1 MPVKR
6 RLHKARAGAITA
18 EVVRLYRHALAVRQ
32 RAPGSME
39 AHEAKRAVDRALGW
53 KMWGVSIWDIGEG
66 EIYSRTEPPE
76 DPEWRDD
83 WRRALG
89 QLQALELAVRQQ
101 RRQEREAR
109 ARQGVSEPEVA
120 ASEPTDMPEMA

>member
-6 RLHKARAGAITA
+6 RVHKVRAGAITA
-18 EVVRLYRHALAVRQ
+18 EVVRLYRHALALRQ

-83 WRRALG
+83 WQRALG

-101 RRQEREAR
+101 RRQERALRAGSRAEEAPEPVD
-109 ARQGVSEPEVA
+109 APEVA
-120 ASEPTDMPEMA
+120 